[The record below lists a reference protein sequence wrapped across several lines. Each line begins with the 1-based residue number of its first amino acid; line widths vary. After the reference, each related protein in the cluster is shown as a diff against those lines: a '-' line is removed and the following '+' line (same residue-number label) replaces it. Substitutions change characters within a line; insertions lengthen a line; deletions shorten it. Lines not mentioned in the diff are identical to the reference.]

1 MTSFVIYRLYLL
13 SFQKKSVEGG
23 KQGASLKKQ
32 KKDKVGVATGKS
44 SRTEGSTVTTA
55 PRVKPEL
62 ALPAMYSSDCPLI
75 LLTKRK
81 KEDALLFFLSL
92 LHSPSLTWKRH
103 SFGGRNFISNTV
115 MIC

>member
-1 MTSFVIYRLYLL
+1 MTSFVIYCLYLL

-81 KEDALLFFLSL
+81 KENALLFFSL
-92 LHSPSLTWKRH
+92 LHSPSHTWKRH
-103 SFGGRNFISNTV
+103 SFGGVILFQILL
-115 MIC
+115 